1 MNGLNSHSGVEAQ
14 LYEQLSRINAR
25 MLSDSATAADTEQLA
40 VSEHALIQAL
50 LAVEG
55 EPDDPDDPV
64 FGPQYM
70 Q

>member
-14 LYEQLSRINAR
+14 LYAQLSRINAR
-25 MLSDSATAADTEQLA
+25 MLSDSATAADIEHLA

-55 EPDDPDDPV
+55 EPDGPV
-64 FGPQYM
+64 FEPQYV

>member
-14 LYEQLSRINAR
+14 LYAQLSRINAL
-25 MLSDSATAADTEQLA
+25 MLSDSATAADIEHLA

-55 EPDDPDDPV
+55 EPDDPV
-64 FGPQYM
+64 YGPHYVQ
-70 Q
+70 